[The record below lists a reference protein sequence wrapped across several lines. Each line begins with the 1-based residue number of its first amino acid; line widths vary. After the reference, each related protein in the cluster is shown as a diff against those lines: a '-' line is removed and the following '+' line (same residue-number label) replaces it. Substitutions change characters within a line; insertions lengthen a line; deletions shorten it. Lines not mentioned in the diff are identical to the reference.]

1 MKLEKE
7 CQAVTTIGRI
17 ADPGGRVESMAAR
30 VRPIAQDTDLDRLP
44 VLGGRLCLDF
54 VNTIDPWYGDD
65 RIDYIPDY
73 DALLDWAHRNGT
85 VTTHE
90 RALLHKQ
97 AEAAPLENAA
107 VYRRAIDLRA
117 DLHALLRPARG
128 PETSRSMLTLNT
140 ELRRAARF
148 LRLTQSGETFELD
161 YEFDDELDAV
171 LWPVVRCAAD
181 LLSSTRDLS
190 RVREC
195 DGFNCGWLFIDTSK
209 AGRRRWCSMDIC
221 GNRAK
226 VERHRYRAKLGRP
239 AR

>member
-1 MKLEKE
+1 MVSSSYILRSAADVDGTLENMT
-7 CQAVTTIGRI
+7 ADVRSTT
-17 ADPGGRVESMAAR
+17 
-30 VRPIAQDTDLDRLP
+30 QDATLDRLP

-65 RIDYIPDY
+65 RIDYLPDY
-73 DALLDWAHRNGT
+73 YALLEWAHRNGT
-85 VTTHE
+85 ATAHE
-90 RALLHKQ
+90 QRLLRKL
-97 AEAAPLENAA
+97 ADAAPLESAA
-107 VYRRAIDLRA
+107 VHRRAIDLRA
-117 DLHALLRPARG
+117 DLHAVLRPARG
-128 PETSRSMLTLNT
+128 SETSRALLTLNA
-140 ELRRAARF
+140 ELRRASRY
-148 LRLTQSGETFELD
+148 LRLNQAGSTFELD
-161 YEFDDELDAV
+161 YEFDEELDAV

-181 LLSSTRDLS
+181 LLSSPRDLS

-226 VERHRYRAKLGRP
+226 VERHRNRAKAGRS

>member
-1 MKLEKE
+1 VSSSYTLLAHRRPDAKLEGVA
-7 CQAVTTIGRI
+7 AVPHPTTQG
-17 ADPGGRVESMAAR
+17 AA
-30 VRPIAQDTDLDRLP
+30 LDRLP

-65 RIDYIPDY
+65 RIDYISDY
-73 DALLDWAHRNGT
+73 DELLEWAHRNGSA
-85 VTTHE
+85 TTHE
-90 RALLHKQ
+90 LAVLRQRA
-97 AEAAPLENAA
+97 ETAPLESVA
-107 VYRRAIDLRA
+107 VHRRAIDLRA
-117 DLHALLRPARG
+117 DLHALLRPDRG
-128 PETSRSMLTLNT
+128 SETSRALLTLNT
-140 ELRRAARF
+140 ELRRAARY
-148 LRLTQSGETFELD
+148 LQLIQTGSTFELD
-161 YEFDDELDAV
+161 YVFDDELDAV

-181 LLSSTRDLS
+181 LLASPRDLS

-226 VERHRYRAKLGRP
+226 VERHRTRAKVGRP